1 MEFGFTQE
9 QDMLRDSVRR
19 FMARECT
26 REYIRACSDNDR
38 FPDELYAKMAA
49 QGWMGIP
56 FPEAYGGA
64 GLGPMEL
71 AIFLEEAGYGWYGA
85 GTSYFTTVVLGGYN
99 LLLYGSEAQ
108 KREVLPKVVS
118 GELKMAF
125 ALSEP
130 NVGSDAAAVEL
141 FAEDR
146 GDHFLLNGQKMFTT
160 NAHVADRIVTV
171 TRTLRQP
178 ARKHDG
184 ITIFLVDARSPG
196 IEIRPLKQMGR
207 SATHTNEVFFRDV
220 RVPRE
225 AMMGTQHAGWANLN
239 SGLGIERLSVAMMYA
254 GTSQA
259 ILDYAMGYAK
269 DRRQFGQPI
278 SKFQAVQHKL
288 ADMQMKTDIA
298 RLLGYRVAWMLEQG
312 LPCFKEMSMAKLW
325 ASEALFD
332 IANNGV
338 QVMGGYGVLKDYDM
352 ELFFRDSRI
361 GMIGAGASEI
371 QRTIIAR
378 QMGL

>member
-1 MEFGFTQE
+1 MNFGFTQE
-9 QDMLRDSVRR
+9 QDMLRESVRR
-19 FMARECT
+19 FMAKECT

-38 FPDELYAKMAA
+38 FPSELYAKMAA

-56 FPEAYGGA
+56 FPEEFGGA

-85 GTSYFTTVVLGGYN
+85 GSSHFTTVVLGGYN
-99 LLLYGSEAQ
+99 ILLYGTEAQ
-108 KREVLPKVVS
+108 KREFLPKVAS
-118 GELKMAF
+118 GEAKMAF

-141 FAEDR
+141 FAQDE
-146 GDHFLLNGQKMFTT
+146 GDHFVLNGQKMFTT
-160 NAHVADRIVTV
+160 NAHVADQIVTV

-178 ARKHDG
+178 AKKHHG
-184 ITIFLVDARSPG
+184 ITLFLVDAKSPG
-196 IEIRPLKQMGR
+196 IEIRPLKQLGR
-207 SATHTNEVFFRDV
+207 TATHTNEVFFRDV
-220 RVPRE
+220 KVPRE
-225 AMMGTQHAGWANLN
+225 RLMGTLHEGWSSLN
-239 SGLGIERLSVAMMYA
+239 QGLGIERMSVAMMYA

-259 ILDYAMGYAK
+259 IVDYAVRYAK
-269 DRRQFGQPI
+269 DRKQFGQPI

-288 ADMQMKTDIA
+288 AEMQMKTDIA
-298 RLLGYRVAWMLEQG
+298 RLLGYRVAAMLVAGQ
-312 LPCFKEMSMAKLW
+312 PCFKEMSMAKLY

-371 QRTIIAR
+371 QRTIIAK

>member
-1 MEFGFTQE
+1 MEFGFTPE
-9 QDMLRDSVRR
+9 QQMLRESVRK
-19 FMARECT
+19 FMKRECT
-26 REYIRACSDNDR
+26 RDYIRACSDDDR
-38 FPDELYAKMAA
+38 FPHELYAKMAE

-56 FPEAYGGA
+56 FPEQYGGA
-64 GLGPMEL
+64 GLGLMEL

-85 GTSYFTTVVLGGYN
+85 GTSYFSTVVLGAYN
-99 LLLYGSEAQ
+99 IMTYGSEAQ
-108 KREVLPKVVS
+108 KAEFLPKVIA
-118 GELKMAF
+118 GQTKLAF

-141 FAEDR
+141 FAQEQ
-146 GDHFLLNGQKMFTT
+146 GDYFVLNGQKMFTT
-160 NAHVADRIVTV
+160 NAHVANQIVTV
-171 TRTLRQP
+171 TRTLREP
-178 ARKHDG
+178 EKKHHG
-184 ITIFLVDARSPG
+184 STIFLIDADAPG

-207 SATHTNEVFFRDV
+207 SATHTNEVFFHNV
-220 RVPRE
+220 KVPRTRI
-225 AMMGTQHAGWANLN
+225 MGQLHQGWANLN

-259 ILDYAMGYAK
+259 MIDYVVSYATQ
-269 DRRQFGQPI
+269 RRQFGQPI

-288 ADMQMKTDIA
+288 ADMQTKTDIA

-312 LPCFKEMSMAKLW
+312 MPCFKEMSMAKLW
-325 ASEALFD
+325 ASEAMFD

-338 QVMGGYGVLKDYDM
+338 QIMGGYGVLKEYDM

-371 QRTIIAR
+371 QRTIIAK

>member
-1 MEFGFTQE
+1 MEFGFTPE
-9 QDMLRDSVRR
+9 QDMLRESVRR
-19 FMARECT
+19 FMAKECT

-38 FPDELYAKMAA
+38 YPLELYAKMAA

-56 FPEAYGGA
+56 FPEEYGGA

-71 AIFLEEAGYGWYGA
+71 AIFLEEAGYGWCGA
-85 GTSYFTTVVLGGYN
+85 GTSYFSTVVLGGYN
-99 LLLYGSEAQ
+99 ILLYGTEAQ
-108 KREVLPKVVS
+108 KHEFLPKVVS
-118 GELKMAF
+118 GEVKMAF

-130 NVGSDAAAVEL
+130 NVGSDAASVEL
-141 FAEDR
+141 FAEDC
-146 GDHFLLNGQKMFTT
+146 GDHFVLNGQKMFTT

-171 TRTLRQP
+171 TRTIRQP
-178 ARKHDG
+178 TRKHDG
-184 ITIFLVDARSPG
+184 ITIFLVDAKAAG

-220 RVPRE
+220 HVPRE
-225 AMMGTQHAGWANLN
+225 AMMGKQHEGWSSLN

-298 RLLGYRVAWMLEQG
+298 RLLGYRVAWMLQQG

-371 QRTIIAR
+371 QRTIIAK

>member
-1 MEFGFTQE
+1 MANDFLFTSE
-9 QDMLRDSVRR
+9 SVSEGHPDKV
-19 FMARECT
+19 ADQ
-26 REYIRACSDNDR
+26 ISDAILD
-38 FPDELYAKMAA
+38 
-49 QGWMGIP
+49 
-56 FPEAYGGA
+56 
-64 GLGPMEL
+64 
-71 AIFLEEAGYGWYGA
+71 AIFKQDPRSRVAAETLTNTGL
-85 GTSYFTTVVLGGYN
+85 VVL
-99 LLLYGSEAQ
+99 A
-108 KREVLPKVVS
+108 
-118 GELKMAF
+118 GEI
-125 ALSEP
+125 
-130 NVGSDAAAVEL
+130 
-141 FAEDR
+141 
-146 GDHFLLNGQKMFTT
+146 TT
-160 NAHVADRIVTV
+160 NAHVADRIVTI
-171 TRTLRQP
+171 TRTQRKP

-184 ITIFLVDARSPG
+184 ITIFLVDARSAG
-196 IEIRPLKQMGR
+196 LEIRPLKQMGR
-207 SATHTNEVFFRDV
+207 TATHTNEVFFRDV
-220 RVPRE
+220 CVPRE
-225 AMMGTQHAGWANLN
+225 AMMGKLHEGWANLN

-254 GTSQA
+254 GTAQA

-298 RLLGYRVAWMLEQG
+298 RLLGYRVAWMLQQG
-312 LPCFKEMSMAKLW
+312 IPCFKEMSMAKLW

>member
-1 MEFGFTQE
+1 MEFGFTPE
-9 QDMLRDSVRR
+9 QDMFRESVRR
-19 FMARECT
+19 FMAKECT

-38 FPDELYAKMAA
+38 FPTELYAKMAA

-99 LLLYGSEAQ
+99 LLLYGTEAQ
-108 KREVLPKVVS
+108 KQEFLPQVVS
-118 GELKMAF
+118 GEAKMAF

-141 FAEDR
+141 FAEEQ
-146 GDHFLLNGQKMFTT
+146 GDHFVLNGQKMFTT
-160 NAHVADRIVTV
+160 NAHVADHIVTV
-171 TRTLRQP
+171 TRTIRQP
-178 ARKHDG
+178 HKKHHG

-196 IEIRPLKQMGR
+196 IEIRPLKQLGR
-207 SATHTNEVFFRDV
+207 TATHTNEVFFRDV
-220 RVPRE
+220 KVPRE
-225 AMMGTQHAGWANLN
+225 RLMGKLHEGWANLN

-259 ILDYAMGYAK
+259 IVDYAVNYAK
-269 DRRQFGQPI
+269 DRRQFGQSI

-288 ADMQMKTDIA
+288 AEMQMKTEIA
-298 RLLGYRVAWMLEQG
+298 RLLGYRVAWMLTQG
-312 LPCFKEMSMAKLW
+312 QPCFKEMSMAKLY

-332 IANNGV
+332 IAHNGV

-371 QRTIIAR
+371 QRSIIAK

>member
-1 MEFGFTQE
+1 MEFGFTTE
-9 QDMLRDSVRR
+9 QQMLRDSVRR
-19 FMARECT
+19 FMAKECT
-26 REYIRACSDNDR
+26 REYIRECSDNDR
-38 FPDELYAKMAA
+38 FPSELYARMAE

-56 FPEAYGGA
+56 FPQEYGGA

-99 LLLYGSEAQ
+99 ILLYGSEAQ
-108 KREVLPKVVS
+108 KREVLPRIVAGQTK
-118 GELKMAF
+118 LAF

-141 FAEDR
+141 FADDR
-146 GDHFLLNGQKMFTT
+146 GDHFVLNGQKMFTT
-160 NAHVADRIVTV
+160 NAHVADLIVTV
-171 TRTLRQP
+171 TRTIRQP

-196 IEIRPLKQMGR
+196 IEIRPLRQMGR

-225 AMMGTQHAGWANLN
+225 ALMGRQNEGWASLN

-259 ILDYAMGYAK
+259 ILDYAMAYAK

-278 SKFQAVQHKL
+278 SRFQAVQHKL

-325 ASEALFD
+325 ASEALFA
-332 IANNGV
+332 IANDGV

>member
-1 MEFGFTQE
+1 MDFGFTPE

-19 FMARECT
+19 FMAKEC
-26 REYIRACSDNDR
+26 RRDYIRACSDNDR
-38 FPDELYAKMAA
+38 FPVELYDKMAA
-49 QGWMGIP
+49 QGYMGLP
-56 FPEAYGGA
+56 FPEQYGGS

-71 AIFLEEAGYGWYGA
+71 AILLEEAGYGWYGA

-99 LLLYGSEAQ
+99 VLLYGSEAQ
-108 KREVLPKVVS
+108 KREVLPKIAR
-118 GELKMAF
+118 GQMKLAF

-146 GDHFLLNGQKMFTT
+146 GDHFVLNGQKMFTT

-171 TRTLRQP
+171 TRTTRQP

-184 ITIFLVDARSPG
+184 ITIFLVDARAAG
-196 IEIRPLKQMGR
+196 IEIRPLRQMGR

-225 AMMGTQHAGWANLN
+225 AMMGRQDEGWASLN

-269 DRRQFGQPI
+269 ERRQFGQPI

-298 RLLGYRVAWMLEQG
+298 RLLGYRVAWMLEKG

>member
-1 MEFGFTQE
+1 MNFGFTPE
-9 QDMLRDSVRR
+9 QNLLRDSARR
-19 FMARECT
+19 FMARECK
-26 REYIRACSDNDR
+26 REYIRECSDNDR
-38 FPDELYAKMAA
+38 FPIELYDKMAEH
-49 QGWMGIP
+49 GWMGLP
-56 FPEAYGGA
+56 FPEKYGGA

-99 LLLYGSEAQ
+99 ILLYGTEAQ
-108 KREVLPKVVS
+108 RNEVLPEIIK
-118 GELKMAF
+118 GNMKLAF
-125 ALSEP
+125 GLSEP

-146 GDHFLLNGQKMFTT
+146 GDHFVLNGQKMFTT

-171 TRTLRQP
+171 TRTLRNP
-178 ARKHDG
+178 ERKHDG

-220 RVPRE
+220 MVPRE
-225 AMMGTQHAGWANLN
+225 AMMGEQHQGWSNLN

-269 DRRQFGQPI
+269 DRKQFGQPI

-298 RLLGYRVAWMLEQG
+298 RLLGYRVAWMLEQE

-371 QRTIIAR
+371 QRTIIAK

>member
-1 MEFGFTQE
+1 MEFGFTTE
-9 QDMLRDSVRR
+9 QQMLRDSVRR
-19 FMARECT
+19 FMAKECT
-26 REYIRACSDNDR
+26 REYIRECSDNDR
-38 FPDELYAKMAA
+38 FPSELYARMAE

-56 FPEAYGGA
+56 FPQEYGGA

-99 LLLYGSEAQ
+99 ILLYGSEAQ
-108 KREVLPKVVS
+108 KREVLPKIVA
-118 GELKMAF
+118 GQTKLAF

-141 FAEDR
+141 FADDR
-146 GDHFLLNGQKMFTT
+146 GDHFVLNGQKMFTT
-160 NAHVADRIVTV
+160 NAHVADLIVTV
-171 TRTLRQP
+171 TRTIRQP

-196 IEIRPLKQMGR
+196 IEIRPLRQMGR

-225 AMMGTQHAGWANLN
+225 ALMGRQNEGWASLN

-259 ILDYAMGYAK
+259 ILDYAMAYAK

-278 SKFQAVQHKL
+278 SRFQAVQHKL

-325 ASEALFD
+325 ASEALFA
-332 IANNGV
+332 IANDGV

>member
-9 QDMLRDSVRR
+9 QQMLRESVRK
-19 FMARECT
+19 FMKKECT

-38 FPDELYAKMAA
+38 FPSELYEKMAA

-56 FPEAYGGA
+56 FPEKYGGA

-85 GTSYFTTVVLGGYN
+85 GTSYFSTVVLGAYN
-99 LLLYGSEAQ
+99 IMTYGTEAQ
-108 KREVLPKVVS
+108 KDEFLPKVIA
-118 GELKMAF
+118 GETRLAF

-141 FAEDR
+141 FAEER
-146 GDHFLLNGQKMFTT
+146 GDHFVLNGQKMFTT
-160 NAHVADRIVTV
+160 NAHVAHQIVTV
-171 TRTLRQP
+171 TRTIRNP
-178 ARKHDG
+178 EKKHDG
-184 ITIFLVDARSPG
+184 ITIFLVDADAPG
-196 IEIRPLKQMGR
+196 IEIRPLKQIGR

-220 RVPRE
+220 RVPRSR
-225 AMMGTQHAGWANLN
+225 MMGKLHEGWANLN
-239 SGLGIERLSVAMMYA
+239 SGLGIERLSVAMMYS

-259 ILDYAMGYAK
+259 MIDYVAAYAK
-269 DRRQFGQPI
+269 ERRQFGQPI

-288 ADMQMKTDIA
+288 ADMQTKAEIA

-325 ASEALFD
+325 ASEAMFD

-338 QVMGGYGVLKDYDM
+338 QIMGGYGVLKEYDM

-371 QRTIIAR
+371 QRTIIAK

>member
-1 MEFGFTQE
+1 
-9 QDMLRDSVRR
+9 
-19 FMARECT
+19 
-26 REYIRACSDNDR
+26 
-38 FPDELYAKMAA
+38 
-49 QGWMGIP
+49 
-56 FPEAYGGA
+56 
-64 GLGPMEL
+64 
-71 AIFLEEAGYGWYGA
+71 
-85 GTSYFTTVVLGGYN
+85 
-99 LLLYGSEAQ
+99 
-108 KREVLPKVVS
+108 
-118 GELKMAF
+118 
-125 ALSEP
+125 
-130 NVGSDAAAVEL
+130 
-141 FAEDR
+141 
-146 GDHFLLNGQKMFTT
+146 
-160 NAHVADRIVTV
+160 
-171 TRTLRQP
+171 
-178 ARKHDG
+178 
-184 ITIFLVDARSPG
+184 
-196 IEIRPLKQMGR
+196 MGR
-207 SATHTNEVFFRDV
+207 TATHTNEVFFRDV
-220 RVPRE
+220 CVPRE
-225 AMMGTQHAGWANLN
+225 AMMGKLHEGWANLN

-298 RLLGYRVAWMLEQG
+298 RLLGYRVAWMLQQG
-312 LPCFKEMSMAKLW
+312 IPCFKEMSMAKLW

>member
-9 QDMLRDSVRR
+9 QQMLRESVRR
-19 FMARECT
+19 FMKKECT

-38 FPDELYAKMAA
+38 FPSELYEKMAA

-56 FPEAYGGA
+56 FPEKYGGA

-85 GTSYFTTVVLGGYN
+85 GTSYFSTVVLGAYN
-99 LLLYGSEAQ
+99 IMTYGTEAQ
-108 KREVLPKVVS
+108 KDEFLPKVIS
-118 GELKMAF
+118 GETRLAF

-141 FAEDR
+141 FAEER
-146 GDHFLLNGQKMFTT
+146 GDHFVLNGQKMFTT
-160 NAHVADRIVTV
+160 NAHVAHQIVTV
-171 TRTLRQP
+171 TRTIRNP
-178 ARKHDG
+178 EKKHDG
-184 ITIFLVDARSPG
+184 ITIFLVDADAPG

-220 RVPRE
+220 RVPRSR
-225 AMMGTQHAGWANLN
+225 MMGKLHEGWANLN
-239 SGLGIERLSVAMMYA
+239 SGLGIERLSVAMMYS

-259 ILDYAMGYAK
+259 MIDYVAAYAK
-269 DRRQFGQPI
+269 ERRQFGQPI

-288 ADMQMKTDIA
+288 ADMQTKAEIA

-325 ASEALFD
+325 ASEAMFD

-338 QVMGGYGVLKDYDM
+338 QIMGGYGVLKEYDM

-371 QRTIIAR
+371 QRTIIAK

>member
-1 MEFGFTQE
+1 MELGFTQE
-9 QDMLRDSVRR
+9 QEMLRESVRR
-19 FMARECT
+19 FMAKECT
-26 REYIRACSDNDR
+26 RAYIRECSDNDR
-38 FPDELYAKMAA
+38 FPSELYGRMAA

-64 GLGPMEL
+64 GLGPIEL

-85 GTSYFTTVVLGGYN
+85 GSSYFTTVVLGGCN
-99 LLLYGSEAQ
+99 ILLYGTEAQ
-108 KREVLPKVVS
+108 KREFLPKIIS
-118 GELKMAF
+118 GEVKTAF

-141 FAEDR
+141 FAAEE
-146 GDHFLLNGQKMFTT
+146 GDHFVLNGQKMFTT
-160 NAHVADRIVTV
+160 CAHVADHILTV

-178 ARKHDG
+178 ERKQHG
-184 ITIFLVDARSPG
+184 ITIFLVDAKSPG
-196 IEIRPLKQMGR
+196 IEIRPLKQLGR
-207 SATHTNEVFFRDV
+207 TATHTNEVFFRDV

-225 AMMGTQHAGWANLN
+225 RMMGTLHEGWAGLN
-239 SGLGIERLSVAMMYA
+239 QGLGVERMSVAMMYA
-254 GTSQA
+254 GTAQA
-259 ILDYAMGYAK
+259 IVDYAVRYAK

-288 ADMQMKTDIA
+288 ADMQMKADIA
-298 RLLGYRVAWMLEQG
+298 RLLGYRVAWMLSAG
-312 LPCFKEMSMAKLW
+312 LPCFKEMSMAKLY

-338 QVMGGYGVLKDYDM
+338 QVMGGYGVLEEYDM

-371 QRTIIAR
+371 QRTIIAK

>member
-1 MEFGFTQE
+1 MEFAFTPE
-9 QDMLRDSVRR
+9 QDMLRESVRR
-19 FMARECT
+19 FMAKECT
-26 REYIRACSDNDR
+26 REYVRACSDNDR
-38 FPDELYAKMAA
+38 FPHELYDSMAR

-99 LLLYGSEAQ
+99 ILTYGTEEQ
-108 KREVLPKVVS
+108 KREFLPKVIS
-118 GELKMAF
+118 GQTRLAF

-141 FAEDR
+141 FADGQGE
-146 GDHFLLNGQKMFTT
+146 HFVLNGQKMFTT
-160 NAHVADRIVTV
+160 NAHVANQIVVV
-171 TRTLRQP
+171 TRTLRNP
-178 ARKHDG
+178 GKKHHG
-184 ITIFLVDARSPG
+184 LTIFLVDADAPG

-220 RVPRE
+220 KVPRTR
-225 AMMGTQHAGWANLN
+225 MMGKLHEGWANLN

-259 ILDYAMGYAK
+259 MIDYVMNYAK
-269 DRRQFGQPI
+269 QRRQFGQPI
-278 SKFQAVQHKL
+278 SAFQAVQHKL
-288 ADMQMKTDIA
+288 ADMQIKTDVA
-298 RLLGYRVAWMLEQG
+298 RLLGYRVAWMLEAG

-325 ASEALFD
+325 ASEAMFD
-332 IANNGV
+332 IANHGV
-338 QVMGGYGVLKDYDM
+338 QIMGGYGVLKEYDM

>member
-1 MEFGFTQE
+1 MELGFTQE
-9 QDMLRDSVRR
+9 QEMFRESVRR
-19 FMARECT
+19 FMAKECT

-38 FPDELYAKMAA
+38 FPSELYAKMAA

-64 GLGPMEL
+64 GLGPIEL

-85 GTSYFTTVVLGGYN
+85 GSSYFTTVVLGGYN
-99 LLLYGSEAQ
+99 ILLYGTEAQ
-108 KREVLPKVVS
+108 KREFIPKIVS
-118 GELKMAF
+118 GEVKTAF

-130 NVGSDAAAVEL
+130 NVGSDAASVEL
-141 FAEDR
+141 FAAEE
-146 GDHFLLNGQKMFTT
+146 GDHFVLNGQKMFTT
-160 NAHVADRIVTV
+160 CAHVADHIVTV
-171 TRTLRQP
+171 TRTIRQP
-178 ARKHDG
+178 ERKHHG

-196 IEIRPLKQMGR
+196 IEIRPLKQLGR
-207 SATHTNEVFFRDV
+207 TATHTNEVFYRDV

-225 AMMGTQHAGWANLN
+225 RMMGTLHEGWTGLN
-239 SGLGIERLSVAMMYA
+239 QGLGVERMSVAMMYA
-254 GTSQA
+254 GTAQA
-259 ILDYAMGYAK
+259 IVDYAVRYAK

-288 ADMQMKTDIA
+288 ADMQMKADIA
-298 RLLGYRVAWMLEQG
+298 RLLGYRVAWMLSAG
-312 LPCFKEMSMAKLW
+312 LPCFKEMSMAKLY

-338 QVMGGYGVLKDYDM
+338 QVMGGYGVLEEYDM

-371 QRTIIAR
+371 QRTIIAK

>member
-9 QDMLRDSVRR
+9 QQMLRESVRK
-19 FMARECT
+19 FMKKECT

-38 FPDELYAKMAA
+38 FPSELYEKMAG

-56 FPEAYGGA
+56 FPEKYGGA

-85 GTSYFTTVVLGGYN
+85 GTSYFSTVVLGAYN
-99 LLLYGSEAQ
+99 IMTYGTEAQ
-108 KREVLPKVVS
+108 KDEFLPKVIA
-118 GELKMAF
+118 GETRLAF

-141 FAEDR
+141 FAEER
-146 GDHFLLNGQKMFTT
+146 GDHFVLNGQKMFTT
-160 NAHVADRIVTV
+160 NAHVAHQIVTV
-171 TRTLRQP
+171 TRTIRNP
-178 ARKHDG
+178 EKKHDG
-184 ITIFLVDARSPG
+184 ITIFLVDADAPG

-220 RVPRE
+220 RVPRSR
-225 AMMGTQHAGWANLN
+225 MMAKLHEGWANLN
-239 SGLGIERLSVAMMYA
+239 SGLGIERLSVAMMYS

-259 ILDYAMGYAK
+259 MIDYVAAYAK
-269 DRRQFGQPI
+269 ERRQFGQPI

-288 ADMQMKTDIA
+288 ADMQTKAEIA

-325 ASEALFD
+325 ASEAMFD

-338 QVMGGYGVLKDYDM
+338 QIMGGYGVLKEYDM

-371 QRTIIAR
+371 QRTIIAK

>member
-1 MEFGFTQE
+1 MEFGFTSE
-9 QDMLRDSVRR
+9 QQMLRESVRR
-19 FMARECT
+19 FMAKECS

-38 FPDELYAKMAA
+38 FPSELYAKMAA

-56 FPEAYGGA
+56 YPEEYGGA

-99 LLLYGSEAQ
+99 VMLYGTEAQ

-118 GELKMAF
+118 GEVKMAF

-146 GDHFLLNGQKMFTT
+146 GDHFVLNGQKMFTT

-171 TRTLRQP
+171 TRTIRQP
-178 ARKHDG
+178 PKKHDG
-184 ITIFLVDARSPG
+184 ITIFLVDAKSPG

-225 AMMGTQHAGWANLN
+225 AMMGQQHQGWANLN

-269 DRRQFGQPI
+269 DRRQFGKPI

-298 RLLGYRVAWMLEQG
+298 RLLGYRVAWMLQEG
-312 LPCFKEMSMAKLW
+312 IPCFKEMSMAKLW

-338 QVMGGYGVLKDYDM
+338 QVMGGYGVLKDYEM

-371 QRTIIAR
+371 QRTIIAK

>member
-1 MEFGFTQE
+1 MEFGFTSE
-9 QDMLRDSVRR
+9 QQMFRESVRR
-19 FMARECT
+19 FMAKECT
-26 REYIRACSDNDR
+26 REYIRECSDNDR
-38 FPDELYAKMAA
+38 FPHELYANMAS

-56 FPEAYGGA
+56 FPEKYGGS

-85 GTSYFTTVVLGGYN
+85 GSSYFSTVVLGGYN
-99 LLLYGSEAQ
+99 ILIYGTEEQ
-108 KREVLPKVVS
+108 KQEFLPRIVS
-118 GELKMAF
+118 GEAKMAF

-141 FAEDR
+141 FAQEH
-146 GDHFLLNGQKMFTT
+146 GDHFVLNGQKMFTT
-160 NAHVADRIVTV
+160 NAHVANQIVTV
-171 TRTLRQP
+171 TRTIRNP
-178 ARKHDG
+178 EKKHHG
-184 ITIFLVDARSPG
+184 ITIFLVDANAPG

-220 RVPRE
+220 KVPRTR
-225 AMMGTQHAGWANLN
+225 MMGKLHEGWTNLN

-259 ILDYAMGYAK
+259 IIDYVMNYAK
-269 DRRQFGQPI
+269 QRKQFGQAI
-278 SKFQAVQHKL
+278 TKFQAVQHKL
-288 ADMQMKTDIA
+288 ADMQIKADVA
-298 RLLGYRVAWMLEQG
+298 RLLGYRVAWMLEAG

-325 ASEALFD
+325 ASEAMFD
-332 IANNGV
+332 IANHGV
-338 QVMGGYGVLKDYDM
+338 QIMGGYGVLKEYDM

-361 GMIGAGASEI
+361 GMIGAGSSEI
-371 QRTIIAR
+371 QRTIIAK

>member
-1 MEFGFTQE
+1 MEFGFTPE

-19 FMARECT
+19 FMSKECT
-26 REYIRACSDNDR
+26 RDYIRECSDNDR
-38 FPDELYAKMAA
+38 FPAELYAKMAA

-56 FPEAYGGA
+56 FPEEYGGA

-108 KREVLPKVVS
+108 KREVLPQVVA

-146 GDHFLLNGQKMFTT
+146 GDHFVLNGQKMFTT

-171 TRTLRQP
+171 TRTLRRP
-178 ARKHDG
+178 TRKHDG

-196 IEIRPLKQMGR
+196 IEIRPLRQMGR

-225 AMMGTQHAGWANLN
+225 SMMGRQDDGWANLN

-259 ILDYAMGYAK
+259 ILDYAMRYAK

>member
-1 MEFGFTQE
+1 MEFGFSPEQE
-9 QDMLRDSVRR
+9 MLRDSVRR

-26 REYIRACSDNDR
+26 RDYIRDCSDNDR
-38 FPDELYAKMAA
+38 FPIELYAKMVA

-56 FPEAYGGA
+56 FPEAYGGS

-99 LLLYGSEAQ
+99 ILLYGSEEQ
-108 KREVLPKVVS
+108 RRDVLPQVVN
-118 GELKMAF
+118 GKIKLAF

-130 NVGSDAAAVEL
+130 NVGSDAASVEL
-141 FAEDR
+141 YAEDR
-146 GDHFLLNGQKMFTT
+146 GDHFVLNGQKMFTT
-160 NAHVADRIVTV
+160 NAHVADRIVTI
-171 TRTLRQP
+171 TRTQRKP

-184 ITIFLVDARSPG
+184 ITIFLVDARSAG
-196 IEIRPLKQMGR
+196 LEIRPLKQMGR
-207 SATHTNEVFFRDV
+207 TATHTNEVFFRDV
-220 RVPRE
+220 CVPRE
-225 AMMGTQHAGWANLN
+225 AMMGKLHEGWANLN

-298 RLLGYRVAWMLEQG
+298 RLLGYRVAWMLQQG
-312 LPCFKEMSMAKLW
+312 IPCFKEMSMAKLW

>member
-19 FMARECT
+19 FMAKECKRDYT
-26 REYIRACSDNDR
+26 RACSDNDR
-38 FPDELYAKMAA
+38 FPIELYGKMAE

-99 LLLYGSEAQ
+99 VLLYGSEAQ
-108 KREVLPKVVS
+108 KREVLPKVVA

-146 GDHFLLNGQKMFTT
+146 GDHFVLNGQKMFTT

-184 ITIFLVDARSPG
+184 ITIFLVDAHSPG

-225 AMMGTQHAGWANLN
+225 AMMGQQNEGWANLN
-239 SGLGIERLSVAMMYA
+239 QGLGIERMSVAMMYA

-298 RLLGYRVAWMLEQG
+298 RLLGYRVAWMLQQG

-338 QVMGGYGVLKDYDM
+338 QIMGGYGVLEDYDM

>member
-1 MEFGFTQE
+1 MEFGFTPE
-9 QDMLRDSVRR
+9 QDMLRESVRR

-38 FPDELYAKMAA
+38 FPMALYAKMAA

-56 FPEAYGGA
+56 FPEHYGGA
-64 GLGPMEL
+64 GLGPVEL

-99 LLLYGSEAQ
+99 ILLYGSEAQ
-108 KREVLPKVVS
+108 KQAVLPKVIA
-118 GELKMAF
+118 GDARLAF

-141 FAEDR
+141 FAAEQ
-146 GDHFLLNGQKMFTT
+146 GDHFVLNGQKMFTT
-160 NAHVADRIVTV
+160 NAHVADYIVTV
-171 TRTLRQP
+171 TRTIRQP
-178 ARKHDG
+178 QKKQHG
-184 ITIFLVDARSPG
+184 ISIFLVDARSPG

-207 SATHTNEVFFRDV
+207 TATHTNEVFFRDV

-225 AMMGTQHAGWANLN
+225 ALMGKLHEGWANLN

-259 ILDYAMGYAK
+259 IIDYVVRYAK
-269 DRRQFGQPI
+269 DRRQFGQAI

-298 RLLGYRVAWMLEQG
+298 RLLGYRVAWMLQTG
-312 LPCFKEMSMAKLW
+312 QPCFKEMSMAKLW

-371 QRTIIAR
+371 QRSIIAK

>member
-1 MEFGFTQE
+1 MEMGFTPEQE
-9 QDMLRDSVRR
+9 MLRESVRR

-26 REYIRACSDNDR
+26 REYIRDCSDHDR
-38 FPDELYAKMAA
+38 FPHELYAKMAA

-56 FPEAYGGA
+56 FPESYGGA
-64 GLGPMEL
+64 GLGAMEL

-99 LLLYGSEAQ
+99 VMLYGTEAQ
-108 KREVLPKVVS
+108 KRELLPQVAR

-141 FAEDR
+141 HAEDR
-146 GDHFLLNGQKMFTT
+146 GDHFVLNGQKMFTT
-160 NAHVADRIVTV
+160 NAHVADRILTV
-171 TRTLRQP
+171 TRTIRRP
-178 ARKHDG
+178 EKKHDG
-184 ITIFLVDARSPG
+184 ITLLLVDAKSPG
-196 IEIRPLKQMGR
+196 LEIRPLKQMGR
-207 SATHTNEVFFRDV
+207 SATHTNELFFRDV

-225 AMMGTQHAGWANLN
+225 AMMGKLHEGWSSLN
-239 SGLGIERLSVAMMYA
+239 AGLGIERLSVAMMYA

-259 ILDYAMGYAK
+259 IIDYVVRYAK

-288 ADMQMKTDIA
+288 ADMQTKTDIA
-298 RLLGYRVAWMLEQG
+298 RLLGYRVAWMLQQG
-312 LPCFKEMSMAKLW
+312 MPCFKEMSMAKLW

-332 IANNGV
+332 IANHGV

>member
-1 MEFGFTQE
+1 MDFGFTPE

-19 FMARECT
+19 FMAKEC
-26 REYIRACSDNDR
+26 RRDYIRACSDNDR
-38 FPDELYAKMAA
+38 FPIELYDRMAA
-49 QGWMGIP
+49 QGYMGLP
-56 FPEAYGGA
+56 FPEQYGGS

-99 LLLYGSEAQ
+99 VLLYGSEAQ
-108 KREVLPKVVS
+108 KREVLPKVAS
-118 GELKMAF
+118 GQMKLAF

-146 GDHFLLNGQKMFTT
+146 GDHFVLNGQKMFTT

-171 TRTLRQP
+171 TRTTRRP

-184 ITIFLVDARSPG
+184 ITIFLVDARAAG
-196 IEIRPLKQMGR
+196 IEIRPLRQMGR

-225 AMMGTQHAGWANLN
+225 AMMGRQDEGWASLN

-269 DRRQFGQPI
+269 ERRQFGQPI
-278 SKFQAVQHKL
+278 SSFQAVQHKL

-298 RLLGYRVAWMLEQG
+298 RLLGYRVAWMLEKG

-338 QVMGGYGVLKDYDM
+338 QVMGGYGVLKDYEM

>member
-1 MEFGFTQE
+1 MEFGFSPEQE
-9 QDMLRDSVRR
+9 MLRDSVRR

-26 REYIRACSDNDR
+26 RDYIRDCSDNDR
-38 FPDELYAKMAA
+38 FPSELYAKMVA

-56 FPEAYGGA
+56 FPEAYGGS

-99 LLLYGSEAQ
+99 ILLYGSEEQ
-108 KREVLPKVVS
+108 RRDVLPQVVN
-118 GELKMAF
+118 GKIKLAF

-130 NVGSDAAAVEL
+130 NVGSDAASVEL
-141 FAEDR
+141 YAEDR
-146 GDHFLLNGQKMFTT
+146 GDHFVLNGQKMFTT
-160 NAHVADRIVTV
+160 NAHVADRIVTI
-171 TRTLRQP
+171 TRTQRKP

-184 ITIFLVDARSPG
+184 ITIFLVDARSAG
-196 IEIRPLKQMGR
+196 LEIRPLKQMGR
-207 SATHTNEVFFRDV
+207 TATHTNEVFFRDV
-220 RVPRE
+220 CVPRE
-225 AMMGTQHAGWANLN
+225 AMMGKLHEGWANLN

-254 GTSQA
+254 GTAQA

-298 RLLGYRVAWMLEQG
+298 RLLGYRVAWMLQQG
-312 LPCFKEMSMAKLW
+312 IPCFKEMSMAKLW